1 MVIGGDLGE
10 GVGAV
15 GFGVVDTG
23 QGDDRAERDSDGS
36 LLLVGQA
43 NAKDDEAGD
52 DGESFEHGWVR
63 LLDQIIHT
71 VSTGCQQGGR
81 GLVKSVARRDL
92 FIPSAA
98 Q

>member
-1 MVIGGDLGE
+1 MSNRPNSAAASRVVIGGDLSE

-15 GFGVVDTG
+15 GFGVIDTS
-23 QGDDRAERDSDGS
+23 QGDDRAERDSDCS

-63 LLDQIIHT
+63 LL
-71 VSTGCQQGGR
+71 
-81 GLVKSVARRDL
+81 A
-92 FIPSAA
+92 
-98 Q
+98 